1 MDFAK
6 LTKDLTTSKNYA
18 IIVGTKDN
26 EDGGTCNF
34 DTFVLLADYVRF
46 DLLKTAVENAG
57 LRVSKWGRGRYHI
70 FGYEWGQGNLRTRMV
85 EAFETSMRNLGYKT
99 SVYYAMD

>member
-6 LTKDLTTSKNYA
+6 LTKDLIKSKDYA
-18 IIVGTKDN
+18 ISVGTKDN

-57 LRVSKWGRGRYHI
+57 LKISKWNRGCYHI
-70 FGYEWGQGNLRTRMV
+70 YGYEWGQANLRTRMV
-85 EAFETSMRNLGYKT
+85 EAFENSMRNLGYKT
-99 SVYYAMD
+99 GVYYAID